1 MSIPERFLFDNLVW
15 TSTGDI
21 WATWRLTPL
30 QRPVTE
36 NASLTVAAA
45 HRDLFRHLA
54 RHEFCLNGALTWT
67 DPTEIVDAMAAGL
80 DLSEHPVWADEIDA
94 TLDQPET
101 ESLGRR
107 VWFLSIKLNQDQK
120 IRTHTA
126 WTAALNK
133 ITEAAGLMT
142 TAPGRVAR
150 EWALRQAKE
159 FGAKLPAAFQPRPV
173 TVDEQIWL
181 RQHLS
186 GHPTRLR
193 DDAPGEGIALMD
205 EAGRAALGELV
216 IDEAATSDLL
226 ASGDDKRVSDM
237 SRTAQAW
244 NRRVLKIGADTGET
258 VYQSHIAL
266 GKVPRTMTWPAYEF
280 LGRIDDTGVPV
291 DVAIR
296 GVARTRHAAM
306 QKNQRAI
313 RQTVDQ
319 LDNVEGGEMTQASTL
334 MSIEHSAQVLV
345 DYNAELAA
353 DEREVEIQALIT
365 VTVSS
370 PDFETTEELA
380 GAFVNDPVFGDFTWV
395 RPVGRQEDLLWA
407 ARPGGRFSSSL
418 NAYRQLTHASAFA
431 ASIPVVEYRLGR
443 TTGIPLAVV
452 TGSPLQS
459 LAFLDLHADTQ
470 DQKGNTV
477 AFIGKMG
484 AGKTMAEKRL
494 CAAIAARGGR
504 IIATDNSDERE
515 WVTFVNSIDGV
526 RRQIVDTAHPKLSLD
541 PLRILPPEM
550 AGQVAQS
557 FLLTLLNLETIGVAG
572 TTLAKVLKPAY
583 MRDHQITSCGRLA
596 RHLAEECD
604 LPEAAAIADRIAVFA
619 DIENSASLASA
630 IFDPDLPPADL
641 SADILIIGTCGIALP
656 NAEEMLSEHLFRQ
669 LPPHKVFG
677 RALYALIARLA
688 RLVCFSDRARD
699 AAFIVDEFHHM
710 SSSPE
715 ASHAIDEYVRESR
728 RANAWLITG
737 SHDPEADYPNETVR
751 NLIQHRIVLLCDNI
765 NLAQKGVEFL
775 GVDPKTSPEEFAD
788 LVKIALNPGGPGCGL
803 YADQHGNVGEIR
815 LLRPAY
821 GPHRE
826 AASSNPPEHDQEAA

>member
-1 MSIPERFLFDNLVW
+1 MPIPERFLLDNFAW
-15 TSTGDI
+15 TSTGDV
-21 WATWRLTPL
+21 WATWRLTAL

-36 NASLTVAAA
+36 NASFAVSAI
-45 HRDLFRHLA
+45 HRDLFRCLA
-54 RHEFCLNGALTWT
+54 GHEFCFNGVLVWT
-67 DPTEIVDAMAAGL
+67 DPTEIVDAMASGV
-80 DLSEHPVWADEIDA
+80 DLPEHPVWADEIDA
-94 TLDQPET
+94 TLDQPEI

-107 VWFLSIKLNQDQK
+107 VWFLSVKLNQDAK
-120 IRTHTA
+120 MRTHNA
-126 WTAALNK
+126 WNSALNTL
-133 ITEAAGLMT
+133 TEAVGLLP
-142 TAPGRVAR
+142 TAPGRAAL
-150 EWALRQAKE
+150 EWAWRQAKE
-159 FGAKLPAAFQPRPV
+159 FGAKLPAAFHPRLA

-181 RQHLS
+181 RHHLT
-186 GHPTRLR
+186 GHVTRLR
-193 DDAPGEGIALMD
+193 DEADAQGISLMD
-205 EAGRAALGELV
+205 GAGRAALGELV

-226 ASGDDKRVSDM
+226 AGPDGKKASDM
-237 SRTAQAW
+237 SRAAQAW
-244 NRRVLKIGADTGET
+244 NRRVLKIATDTGET
-258 VYQSHIAL
+258 VYQSHVVL
-266 GKVPRTMTWPAYEF
+266 GKVPRVMAWPAYEF

-319 LDNVEGGEMTQASTL
+319 LDNVEGGELTQASTL

-353 DEREVEIQALIT
+353 DEREVEIQALIS
-365 VTVSS
+365 VSVSS
-370 PDFETTEELA
+370 PDYETTEDLTT
-380 GAFVNDPVFGDFTWV
+380 AFVNDPVFADFTWV
-395 RPVGRQEDLLWA
+395 RPVGRQEALMWA
-407 ARPGGRFSSSL
+407 ARPGGRVSSQL
-418 NAYRQLTHASAFA
+418 KPYRQLTHASAFA
-431 ASIPVVEYRLGR
+431 ASIPIVEYRLGR
-443 TTGIPLAVV
+443 SSGIPLAVV

-459 LAFLDLHADTQ
+459 LAYLDLHADTQ

-515 WVTFVNSIDGV
+515 WVTFVNAIDGV
-526 RRQIVDTAHPKLSLD
+526 SRQIVDVANPQLSLD
-541 PLRILPPEM
+541 PLRILPPEK

-583 MRDHQITSCGRLA
+583 MRAHDISSCGRLA
-596 RHLAEECD
+596 RHLADECD
-604 LPEAAAIADRIAVFA
+604 LSEATSIADRIAVFS
-619 DIENSASLASA
+619 DLENSASLASA
-630 IFDPDLPPADL
+630 IFDPDFPPADL
-641 SADILIIGTCGIALP
+641 DADILIIGTSGVALP

-688 RLVCFSDRARD
+688 RLVCFTDRARD

-715 ASHAIDEYVRESR
+715 ASHAIEDYVRESR

-737 SHDPEADYPNETVR
+737 SHDPEADYPDETVR

-765 NLAQKGVEFL
+765 NLAQRGVKFL
-775 GVDPKTSPEEFAD
+775 GVDPETSPEEFAD
-788 LVKIALNPGGPGCGL
+788 LVQIALNPGGPGCGL
-803 YADQHGNVGEIR
+803 YADQHGHVGEIR

-821 GPHRE
+821 EPHRQ
-826 AASSNPPEHDQEAA
+826 AASSNPPEQHQEAA

>member
-1 MSIPERFLFDNLVW
+1 M
-15 TSTGDI
+15 
-21 WATWRLTPL
+21 
-30 QRPVTE
+30 
-36 NASLTVAAA
+36 
-45 HRDLFRHLA
+45 
-54 RHEFCLNGALTWT
+54 
-67 DPTEIVDAMAAGL
+67 
-80 DLSEHPVWADEIDA
+80 
-94 TLDQPET
+94 
-101 ESLGRR
+101 
-107 VWFLSIKLNQDQK
+107 
-120 IRTHTA
+120 
-126 WTAALNK
+126 
-133 ITEAAGLMT
+133 
-142 TAPGRVAR
+142 
-150 EWALRQAKE
+150 
-159 FGAKLPAAFQPRPV
+159 
-173 TVDEQIWL
+173 
-181 RQHLS
+181 
-186 GHPTRLR
+186 
-193 DDAPGEGIALMD
+193 
-205 EAGRAALGELV
+205 
-216 IDEAATSDLL
+216 
-226 ASGDDKRVSDM
+226 
-237 SRTAQAW
+237 
-244 NRRVLKIGADTGET
+244 
-258 VYQSHIAL
+258 
-266 GKVPRTMTWPAYEF
+266 
-280 LGRIDDTGVPV
+280 
-291 DVAIR
+291 
-296 GVARTRHAAM
+296 
-306 QKNQRAI
+306 
-313 RQTVDQ
+313 
-319 LDNVEGGEMTQASTL
+319 
-334 MSIEHSAQVLV
+334 
-345 DYNAELAA
+345 
-353 DEREVEIQALIT
+353 
-365 VTVSS
+365 
-370 PDFETTEELA
+370 
-380 GAFVNDPVFGDFTWV
+380 
-395 RPVGRQEDLLWA
+395 
-407 ARPGGRFSSSL
+407 
-418 NAYRQLTHASAFA
+418 
-431 ASIPVVEYRLGR
+431 VEYRLGR

-604 LPEAAAIADRIAVFA
+604 LPEATAIADRIAVFA